1 MNRDLLA
8 WLCTAFLAVGY
19 LHLCRLI
26 GSRGGLPR
34 YLTRKII
41 HIGTGPIFML
51 CWPMYSESHWSSVL
65 CSSVPA
71 LATLQFLAVGSG
83 WISDPKLVA
92 TSSVWCTDPNVPN
105 PVQRTGLRQEL
116 LTGPVLYGLAHVAA
130 AALGWRRSP
139 TAVVALCALCG
150 GDGAAELG
158 GHWLPRVALPW
169 NRQKTLGGSISA
181 AGGAFLLSSA
191 MLSFFGGLGFL
202 YRPSP
207 KLLLGAALA
216 AAGVESLPLGAWDNA
231 ALPLAIWVYGV
242 AAGWQ

>member
-1 MNRDLLA
+1 MTCNPSFM
-8 WLCTAFLAVGY
+8 T
-19 LHLCRLI
+19 I
-26 GSRGGLPR
+26 S
-34 YLTRKII
+34 
-41 HIGTGPIFML
+41 GTGPIFML

-92 TSSVWCTDPNVPN
+92 TSS
-105 PVQRTGLRQEL
+105 RTGLRQEL

-169 NRQKTLGGSISA
+169 NRQKVRRTIGMVSPRGGPAACIISA
-181 AGGAFLLSSA
+181 
-191 MLSFFGGLGFL
+191 
-202 YRPSP
+202 PSQ
-207 KLLLGAALA
+207 LMRAC
-216 AAGVESLPLGAWDNA
+216 
-231 ALPLAIWVYGV
+231 
-242 AAGWQ
+242 